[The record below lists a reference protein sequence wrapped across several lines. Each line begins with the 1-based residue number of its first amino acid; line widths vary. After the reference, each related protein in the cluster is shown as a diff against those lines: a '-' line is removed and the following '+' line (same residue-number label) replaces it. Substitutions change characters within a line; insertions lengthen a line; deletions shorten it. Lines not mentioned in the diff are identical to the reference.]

1 MSKQPTVETLRV
13 KNMVCDRCIRVVR
26 EELETLGLQVR
37 SVELGEAII
46 EPRAGVIDH
55 SAIRQMLLT
64 NGFEL
69 LDDRRSQIVE
79 QTKKEILRLVRQDH
93 NGRSNVKLS
102 AQLART
108 LNHNYH
114 SLSELFSSVQG
125 ITIERFTILQRIER
139 AKELLKYGE
148 FTLSQI
154 ADRLGYSSV
163 QHLSSQFKQITG
175 MTPSFFKA
183 QSSSRRTP
191 IDQVGHIHRL

>member
-1 MSKQPTVETLRV
+1 MEREERTTIRI

-26 EELETLGLQVR
+26 EELETLGLHVR

-46 EPRAGVIDH
+46 QPRARAIDYD
-55 SAIRQMLLT
+55 AIRQMLVK

-69 LDDRRSQIVE
+69 LDDRRSQLVE
-79 QTKKEILRLVRQDH
+79 RTKTEILRLVRQDYD
-93 NGRSNVKLS
+93 GRSNFKLS
-102 AQLART
+102 AELARA
-108 LNHNYH
+108 LNRNYN
-114 SLSELFSSVQG
+114 SLSTLFSSVQG
-125 ITIERFTILQRIER
+125 ITIERFAILQRIER
-139 AKELLKYGE
+139 GKELLKYGE

-154 ADRLGYSSV
+154 ADKLGYSSV

-191 IDQVGHIHRL
+191 LDHVGHIHRL